1 MILGIYGSGGAGK
14 DVLSLIYTSNQS
26 DNWEEIVFIDD
37 VRSEKEFMGVKVMP
51 FEDFCTIYEPQF
63 AKIIIA
69 SGEPAYREM
78 LYNKVV
84 EKGYRLQTYI
94 HPSVNLSEFAEIAEG
109 VVILNECHISPMAKI
124 GENVFINGYTII
136 GHDVKIGRHSQIS
149 SQVIV
154 TGNTEIGEC
163 VYIGAAASIR
173 ERIKIGKYAII
184 SMGAVVLKSVDE
196 EMKAIGNPARAIA
209 KNENHR
215 VF

>member
-1 MILGIYGSGGAGK
+1 MVLGIYGSGGAGK
-14 DVLSLIYTSNQS
+14 DILSLIYTSNQKN
-26 DNWEEIVFIDD
+26 NWEEIVFIDD
-37 VRSEKEFMGVKVMP
+37 VRKEKELMNVKVMP
-51 FEDFCTIYEPQF
+51 FKEFCGTYNSEC

-69 SGEPAYREM
+69 TGEPAFREI
-78 LYNKVV
+78 LYSRVV
-84 EKGYRLQTYI
+84 EKGYRLETYI

-109 VVILNECHISPMAKI
+109 VVILNDCHISPMAKI
-124 GENVFINGYTII
+124 EENVFINGYTII
-136 GHDVKIGRHSQIS
+136 GHDVKIGRHSQIA

-154 TGNTEIGEC
+154 TGNTEVGEC

-184 SMGAVVLKSVDE
+184 SMGAVVLKPVDE
-196 EMKAIGNPARAIA
+196 EMKVIGNPARAIA